1 MGNPIGMKTMT
12 TYPGNQWR
20 PTQVRVS
27 SLARAE
33 ELSKDWADRV
43 VSLVAPD
50 TELPKF
56 STFHLSIP
64 MHDTEVIT
72 DMWSPKI
79 QDIQKV
85 LDFCPPHS
93 NIVVHC
99 FAGVSRSSA
108 VGISLLVRDGFS
120 IVEAV
125 DQVHVYSPNMAP
137 NKLILRHMDTLLHR
151 QGTLVAGV
159 LTAVSMLPKDLIL
172 WCAECNIHFKDEDGH
187 DCPSGSW
194 QT

>member
-1 MGNPIGMKTMT
+1 MT
-12 TYPGNQWR
+12 IYPGNQWR

-72 DMWSPKI
+72 DFWSPKLS
-79 QDIQKV
+79 DIQKV

-93 NIVVHC
+93 NVVCHC
-99 FAGVSRSSA
+99 YAGLSRSTATSI
-108 VGISLLVRDGFS
+108 GLLVRDGAS
-120 IVEAV
+120 IEDAV
-125 DQVHVYSPNMAP
+125 HQVWTQSPNMFP
-137 NKLILRHMDTLLHR
+137 NKLILRHMDSLLHMN
-151 QGTLVAGV
+151 GSLVSGV

-172 WCAECNIHFKDEDGH
+172 WCAECNLYFKDADGH
-187 DCPSGSW
+187 LCPSGSW